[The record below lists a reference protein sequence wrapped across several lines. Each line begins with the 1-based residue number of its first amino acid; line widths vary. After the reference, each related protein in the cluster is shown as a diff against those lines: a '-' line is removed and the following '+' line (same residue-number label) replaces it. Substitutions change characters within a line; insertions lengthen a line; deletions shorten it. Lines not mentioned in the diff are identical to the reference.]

1 MYSAE
6 VLSQLRSLN
15 HLQQEIRSLPVDSAE
30 AGLLQKQIGDL
41 RARLPN
47 SILSYHDRL
56 AARGRMSVTKVSG
69 ESCGACHL
77 KLPRSLSCE
86 LAMPGRFG
94 VCTNCGVFLWA
105 GERPV
110 EIIPAPAPKPVQK
123 RGRKPAAKRVAAQE
137 ISA

>member
-15 HLQQEIRSLPVDSAE
+15 HLGQEIRSLPQESPE
-30 AGLLQKQIGDL
+30 AVLLQKQIEAL

-56 AARGRMSVTKVSG
+56 AARNLASTARVNG

-77 KLPRSLSCE
+77 KLPRGLFCE
-86 LAMPGRFG
+86 LAVPGRFG
-94 VCTNCGVFLWA
+94 VCTSCGVFLWMA
-105 GERPV
+105 EKPTEPV
-110 EIIPAPAPKPVQK
+110 PVPV
-123 RGRKPAAKRVAAQE
+123 RKPARRSAARV
-137 ISA
+137 SV